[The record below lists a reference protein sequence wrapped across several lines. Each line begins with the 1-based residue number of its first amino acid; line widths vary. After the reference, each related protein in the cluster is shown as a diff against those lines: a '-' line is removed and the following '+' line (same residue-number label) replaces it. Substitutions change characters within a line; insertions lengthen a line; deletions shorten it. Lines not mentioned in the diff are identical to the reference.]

1 MSIQKTLI
9 GIMVGAAAGATL
21 GILFAPEK
29 GSTLRKKF
37 SRKSYD
43 YSDELEEKFNELI
56 DSITE
61 QFQTVVEE
69 VNLMVDVQRLKTEKV
84 KAKSATAK

>member
-1 MSIQKTLI
+1 MGTKTLLI
-9 GIMVGAAAGATL
+9 GALAGVATGAVL
-21 GILFAPEK
+21 GILFAPDK
-29 GSTLRKKF
+29 GSHTRKRF
-37 SRKSYD
+37 SRKSYA

-69 VNLMVDVQRLKTEKV
+69 VNLMADTERLKTEKL
-84 KAKSATAK
+84 KAKSSTAK